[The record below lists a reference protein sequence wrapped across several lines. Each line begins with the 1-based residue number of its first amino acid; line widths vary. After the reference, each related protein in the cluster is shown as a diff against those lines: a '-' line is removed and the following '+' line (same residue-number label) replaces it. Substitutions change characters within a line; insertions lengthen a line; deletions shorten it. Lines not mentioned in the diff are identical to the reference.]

1 MSNRDEKKPDMML
14 DYNATKG
21 AVDTL
26 DQAIETYA

>member
-1 MSNRDEKKPDMML
+1 M

-26 DQAIETYA
+26 DQLVHLPEENKSLANDCIL